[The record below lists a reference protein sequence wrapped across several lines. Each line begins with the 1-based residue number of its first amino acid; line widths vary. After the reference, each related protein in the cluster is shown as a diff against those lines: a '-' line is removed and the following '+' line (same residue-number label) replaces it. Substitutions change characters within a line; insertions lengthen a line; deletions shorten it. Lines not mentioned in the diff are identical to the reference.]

1 MNAFTAITTLI
12 PVDQGVPIPDSRF
25 QWFGGTRY
33 PFKQMEVGDSFFVPG
48 KTIQDL
54 KGPLNYASCDCRRF
68 TTRRVTENG
77 ITGLRIWRIA

>member
-1 MNAFTAITTLI
+1 MNAFAAITTLF
-12 PVDQGVPIPDSRF
+12 PVEPGLPIPESRI
-25 QWFGGTRY
+25 WRRKY

-54 KGPLNYASCDCRRF
+54 KGPLNYARCDCRRF